1 MPVKRVRLIGLVM
14 LFAVLGI
21 VVASCSPSP
30 KSRADDLISYL
41 PEEFGD
47 WELDDTVKLLGSTV
61 SNKGQ
66 AILTYEGTDDALAY
80 IVIEV
85 FPSEDAAEVA
95 AADRERQWLLAG
107 MELDSDRA
115 PGQATADVAQTERA
129 WYALF
134 QEVDIVIEVNALAAD
149 DTTPVSEEAFGDL
162 LTAVRAALEKI
173 VG

>member
-1 MPVKRVRLIGLVM
+1 MPVKRVRLLGLVM
-14 LFAVLGI
+14 LFAVLGM

-30 KSRADDLISYL
+30 KSRADDLISYM

-61 SNKGQ
+61 SNKGH
-66 AILTYEGTDDALAY
+66 AVLTYEGADDALAF

-95 AADRERQWLLAG
+95 SADRQRQWLLAG
-107 MELDSDRA
+107 MELDTDRA

-134 QEVDIVIEVNALAAD
+134 QEVDIVIEVNALAAE

-162 LTAVRAALEKI
+162 LTAVRTALQKI
-173 VG
+173 TG